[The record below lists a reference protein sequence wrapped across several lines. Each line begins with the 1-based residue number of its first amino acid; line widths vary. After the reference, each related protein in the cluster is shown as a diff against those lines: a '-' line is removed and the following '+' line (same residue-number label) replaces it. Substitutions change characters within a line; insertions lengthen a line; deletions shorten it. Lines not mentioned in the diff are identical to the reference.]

1 MAGYTTVRELIDNL
15 MAVEDLDSP
24 VIYQY
29 YLGEHFD
36 ASDKKFAKVAET
48 FESLI
53 PCLTDAHEV
62 ISQAVAEADECC
74 EHDAHENYCDCCMG
88 SCEECSDEV

>member
-1 MAGYTTVRELIDNL
+1 MAGYITVRELVDNL
-15 MAVEDLDSP
+15 LKVEDLDSP

-36 ASDKKFAKVAET
+36 VSDETFAKVASE

-53 PCLTDAHEV
+53 PCLTDAYDAIAET
-62 ISQAVAEADECC
+62 AVEKDDSNE
-74 EHDAHENYCDCCMG
+74 
-88 SCEECSDEV
+88 

>member
-1 MAGYTTVRELIDNL
+1 MAGYITVRQLIDNL
-15 MAVEDLDSP
+15 MMVEDLDSP

-36 ASDKKFAKVAET
+36 ISDTQFAKVAGE

-53 PCLTDAHEV
+53 PCLSDAHDV
-62 ISQAVAEADECC
+62 ISQACAEVCC
-74 EHDAHENYCDCCMG
+74 EHDAHENYCECCM
-88 SCEECSDEV
+88 SNCEKCSEEG